1 MRAGIYHS
9 SVCWPSGSSE
19 ASSVRPSSPQ
29 RRKLAGKK
37 ATSLPE
43 KGQENAGG
51 RLATTRYGA
60 AAQAR
65 DGSSYSPGSQE
76 PGRAGSRVAFSPTR
90 NDPCKKFRTSG
101 IFRCGRYDK
110 RCSSEWWRKNSS
122 LSASL
127 RPPHPPRHSGHLSA
141 TRKGQLMKTVQPG
154 QAPASA
160 AGRAHEDGKARA
172 GTGECRG

>member
-1 MRAGIYHS
+1 MPAGDSLLHD
-9 SVCWPSGSSE
+9 
-19 ASSVRPSSPQ
+19 
-29 RRKLAGKK
+29 
-37 ATSLPE
+37 TS
-43 KGQENAGG
+43 
-51 RLATTRYGA
+51 A

-65 DGSSYSPGSQE
+65 DGSSYSPGYCIIGTRYHASSQE
-76 PGRAGSRVAFSPTR
+76 PGRAGSRVTFSPTR

-101 IFRCGRYDK
+101 IFRCDRYDK
-110 RCSSEWWRKNSS
+110 RCSTWWRKNSS

-160 AGRAHEDGKARA
+160 AGRAHEDVTNAEFAEAPGVITASPITQVDANCITTASSESDK
-172 GTGECRG
+172 